1 MFVLWFFVRGPVCM
15 DLSRSTLGSRPVE
28 DDEEEDED
36 EDEDDC
42 VVTHVVLTP
51 GRNTVTRWNSP
62 AAGGGGGGAGGCGE
76 GLQRSEDSEC
86 ASSLASFVGVKKER
100 AENGALHVLLEVNE
114 KQEQEANSA

>member
-1 MFVLWFFVRGPVCM
+1 M

-36 EDEDDC
+36 EDDC
-42 VVTHVVLTP
+42 VVTHVVLAP

-62 AAGGGGGGAGGCGE
+62 AAGGAGGRAGGYGE

-100 AENGALHVLLEVNE
+100 AENGALYVLLEMNE
-114 KQEQEANSA
+114 KQEQEANSV